1 MRFPVRH
8 FTELD
13 STNSEAARLAQAGEA
28 GPLWIVAE
36 RQTAGRGRRGRVW
49 QGASGNLAATLLLTT
64 DQAPAQA
71 AQMAF
76 VTALALADMAAAFV
90 AEDLIRVKWPNDL
103 LVGGAK
109 AGGVLIETGAI
120 AAPPFPLLRGEGS
133 GMGVQPVRSALSR
146 SITPNPDLSPLKGE
160 RSLWLAVGVGANLT
174 SAPTDMP
181 YPATSLAAHGPAPS
195 PADALEALDASFAR
209 WLDVWETRGFEPIR
223 TAWMGRAHGL
233 GQVCTVS
240 LGDRTVTGV
249 HDGLDA
255 DGALL
260 LRVGGALQRITAGD
274 VIFGG
279 V

>member
-8 FTELD
+8 FAELD

-64 DQAPAQA
+64 QKPPAQA

-76 VTALALADMAAAFV
+76 VAALALADMAAAFV
-90 AEDLIRVKWPNDL
+90 AQAFVRVKWPNDL

-109 AGGVLIETGAI
+109 AGGVLIETGA
-120 AAPPFPLLRGEGS
+120 APGG
-133 GMGVQPVRSALSR
+133 G
-146 SITPNPDLSPLKGE
+146 
-160 RSLWLAVGVGANLT
+160 LWLAVGIGANLAE
-174 SAPTDMP
+174 APSDTP
-181 YPATSLAAHGPAPS
+181 YPATCLAAQVAAPS
-195 PADALEALDASFAR
+195 PDAALAVLDAGFAR
-209 WLDVWETRGFEPIR
+209 WMGVWEQGGFEPIR
-223 TAWMGRAHGL
+223 AAWTARAHGL
-233 GQVCTVS
+233 GAACTVAFGHRS
-240 LGDRTVTGV
+240 VTGI
-249 HDGLDA
+249 HEGLDA

-260 LRVGGALQRITAGD
+260 LRVGGAQQRITAGD